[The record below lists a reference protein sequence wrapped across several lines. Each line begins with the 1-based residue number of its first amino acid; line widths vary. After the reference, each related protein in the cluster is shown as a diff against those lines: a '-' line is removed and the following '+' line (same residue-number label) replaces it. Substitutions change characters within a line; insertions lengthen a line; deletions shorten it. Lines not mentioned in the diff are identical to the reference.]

1 MFGIL
6 EKHTE
11 DKKHSFCEN
20 EMKVNNLNNSD
31 SMLNNPSLIAGM
43 SHEMR
48 THMNAIVAFSYL
60 VKENGSNADE
70 RTEYSNQII
79 NSCEQLLLLFDNF
92 LDSAII
98 DTGNSKTELKKCKLD
113 TIIDDLLS
121 EFRVI
126 IRKTEHQNLE
136 LILENQYSNSLEVL
150 IDIDRLN
157 RVIRNLF
164 LNALE
169 NTSSGYIKIGYYFKD
184 NKVTFYTRDSGQG
197 YNKCKEFLQAQNLND
212 YLTRQIDTYYTVSLI
227 LARKLVNLMGGTMW
241 IENNGPT
248 GCGLYFS
255 VPVKI
260 PDNSENTLSNFL
272 NSKIA
277 TVIM

>member
-1 MFGIL
+1 MFGI
-6 EKHTE
+6 
-11 DKKHSFCEN
+11 
-20 EMKVNNLNNSD
+20 SD
-31 SMLNNPSLIAGM
+31 SHAADKITPFCNTEKISGASHENSSMMNNPSLIAEM

-48 THMNAIVAFSYL
+48 THMNAIVAFSFL
-60 VKENGSNADE
+60 VKENGNNATE

-79 NSCEQLLLLFDNF
+79 NSCEQLLLLFENF

-98 DTGNSKTELKKCKLD
+98 ETGNSKSELKKCKLD

-126 IRKTEHQNLE
+126 TRKTEHHNLE
-136 LILENQYSNSLEVL
+136 LILENQFSNSLEVF
-150 IDIDRLN
+150 IDINRVN

-184 NKVTFYTRDSGQG
+184 NKVTFYVSDSGQG

-212 YLTRQIDTYYTVSLI
+212 YLTRQNDTYSTVSLI
-227 LARKLVNLMGGTMW
+227 LARKLVNTMGGTMW
-241 IENNGPT
+241 IENNGLT
-248 GCGLYFS
+248 GCSLFFS
-255 VPVKI
+255 VPVKTVT
-260 PDNSENTLSNFL
+260 NSENAISNFF

-277 TVIM
+277 TIIM